1 VPKGPGKGIFTIR
14 LSKDLP
20 IPPKQTDTAALALW
34 RFHRY
39 INATF
44 PGKNGFKIT
53 MNGRQFIYHMQGL
66 TKTYPPSKKVL
77 DNIHLS
83 FYPDAKIGVLG
94 VNGSGKSTLL
104 RIMAGIDK
112 EFTGEGW
119 VAEGARV
126 GYLEQEPQL
135 DPAKT
140 VRENVMEGV
149 AAKKALL
156 DRYNEIATNYSDDT
170 AEEMAKLQ
178 DKIDSQNLWDLDSQV
193 DLAMD
198 ALRCPP
204 DDSDVTTLSG
214 GERRRVALCRL
225 LLDQPELLLL
235 DEPTNHLDAESVNW
249 LEGHLRNYPGAIL
262 IVTHDRY
269 FLDNVTGWILELDHG
284 RGIPYEGNYTSWLG
298 QKRKRMEQ
306 EQREDEARQRTLQ
319 RESEWISSSP
329 KARQAKSKARYQR
342 YEDLL
347 KIANAKQNTVA
358 QITIPVAERL
368 GQNVVDFDNLSK
380 GFGDNLLI
388 DDLTF
393 KLPPGGIVGVIG
405 PNGAGKT
412 TLFRMITGQE
422 KPDKGTIKIG
432 ESVHLGYVDQS
443 RDSLDGKKTVWEEIS
458 DGNDMILLGK
468 KEMNSRAYC
477 ASFNFK
483 GADQQKKVGTLSGGE
498 RNRVHLA
505 KMLRSGANLLLLDE
519 PTNDLD
525 VETLRALEEALEDF
539 AGCAVIISHDRW
551 FLDRIATHILSFEG
565 ESHVEWFEGNFQD
578 YEADKM
584 RRLGTDS
591 VIPHRL
597 KYKKFSR

>member
-1 VPKGPGKGIFTIR
+1 
-14 LSKDLP
+14 
-20 IPPKQTDTAALALW
+20 
-34 RFHRY
+34 
-39 INATF
+39 
-44 PGKNGFKIT
+44 

-66 TKTYPPSKKVL
+66 TKTYPPAKKVL

-104 RIMAGIDK
+104 RIMAGIDT
-112 EFTGEGW
+112 EFSGEGW
-119 VAEGARV
+119 VADGARV

-135 DPAKT
+135 DPKKT

-156 DRYNEIATNYSDDT
+156 DRYNEIAANSSDET
-170 AEEMAKLQ
+170 ADEMAKLQ
-178 DKIDSQNLWDLDSQV
+178 DQIDSKNLWDLDSQV

-198 ALRCPP
+198 ALRCPA
-204 DDSDVTTLSG
+204 DDADISKLSG
-214 GERRRVALCRL
+214 GEKRRVALCKL
-225 LLDQPELLLL
+225 LLDQPDLLLL

-284 RGIPYEGNYTSWLG
+284 RGIPYEGNYTSWLS
-298 QKRKRMEQ
+298 QKQKRMEQ
-306 EQREDEARQRTLQ
+306 EGREDEARRRTLE
-319 RESEWISSSP
+319 RESEWIASSP
-329 KARQAKSKARYQR
+329 KARQTKSKARYER
-342 YEDLL
+342 YEELL

-368 GQNVVDFDNLSK
+368 GQHVVDFDHLKK
-380 GFGDNLLI
+380 GYGDNLLI
-388 DDLTF
+388 EDLTF

-422 KPDKGTIKIG
+422 KPDAGSIKIG

-458 DGNDMILLGK
+458 NGNDMILLGK
-468 KEMNSRAYC
+468 KEVNSRAYC

-551 FLDRIATHILSFEG
+551 FLDRIATHMLAFEG
-565 ESHVEWFEGNFQD
+565 DSHVEWFEGNFQD

-584 RRLGTDS
+584 RRLGQDS
-591 VIPHRL
+591 IIPHRL

>member
-1 VPKGPGKGIFTIR
+1 
-14 LSKDLP
+14 
-20 IPPKQTDTAALALW
+20 
-34 RFHRY
+34 
-39 INATF
+39 
-44 PGKNGFKIT
+44 

-66 TKTYPPSKKVL
+66 TKTFPPSKKVL

-135 DPAKT
+135 DPTKT

-156 DRYNEIATNYSDDT
+156 DRYNEIATNYSDET

-198 ALRCPP
+198 ALRCPA
-204 DDSDVTTLSG
+204 DDSDVTKLSG

-298 QKRKRMEQ
+298 QKQKRMEQ

-358 QITIPVAERL
+358 QITIPVVERL

-388 DDLTF
+388 DDLSF

-412 TLFRMITGQE
+412 TLFRMITNQE

-458 DGNDMILLGK
+458 DGNDIILLGK

-565 ESHVEWFEGNFQD
+565 DSHVEWFEGNFQD

>member
-1 VPKGPGKGIFTIR
+1 
-14 LSKDLP
+14 
-20 IPPKQTDTAALALW
+20 
-34 RFHRY
+34 
-39 INATF
+39 
-44 PGKNGFKIT
+44 

-66 TKTYPPSKKVL
+66 TKTYPPSKRVL

-119 VAEGARV
+119 VADGAHV

-135 DPAKT
+135 DAKKT

-156 DRYNEIATNYSDDT
+156 DRYNEIASNYSDDT

-193 DLAMD
+193 DQAMD

-204 DDSDVTTLSG
+204 DDADVTKLSG

-358 QITIPVAERL
+358 QITIPVVERL
-368 GQNVVDFDNLSK
+368 GQNVVDFNNLSK

-578 YEADKM
+578 YETDKM